1 MNLHPFIKAPRNTTQ
16 AIMLDVIVALIPIT
30 IASYLAYG
38 TLALTLLG
46 TAITAA
52 VVTDLVFSGILF
64 GNWKTSLDGSSVIT
78 AMLLTFTIS
87 PLTPWFVVAFGA
99 ATAIIFGKILWGG
112 LGKNLFNPALVGREF
127 MSCIFSSIL
136 GASSI
141 WVTSNFIH
149 IPAQD
154 FFLVQDDEPVKTYLS
169 TLLYNPSGALGEYS
183 PFLIML
189 GGFYLILRKRISWH
203 IPTMLLGV
211 FAMSSIVVGD
221 RVNLDYSFAG
231 LLFGTIFM
239 ATDMPSSPNNASGK
253 IYYGAM
259 IGLVTFILVWSG
271 VKFSYLSY
279 SILILNGFS
288 SIISQV
294 FKPNPWGKKTNR
306 LQKSEEIALLT
317 TAILGVT
324 IAVIYLHE
332 NHALIYLLVVY
343 VFYVVLKYAF
353 DFRHKLKYP
362 I

>member
-1 MNLHPFIKAPRNTTQ
+1 
-16 AIMLDVIVALIPIT
+16 
-30 IASYLAYG
+30 
-38 TLALTLLG
+38 
-46 TAITAA
+46 
-52 VVTDLVFSGILF
+52 
-64 GNWKTSLDGSSVIT
+64 
-78 AMLLTFTIS
+78 
-87 PLTPWFVVAFGA
+87 
-99 ATAIIFGKILWGG
+99 
-112 LGKNLFNPALVGREF
+112 
-127 MSCIFSSIL
+127 
-136 GASSI
+136 
-141 WVTSNFIH
+141 
-149 IPAQD
+149 
-154 FFLVQDDEPVKTYLS
+154 
-169 TLLYNPSGALGEYS
+169 LYNPSGALGEYS

>member
-16 AIMLDVIVALIPIT
+16 AIMLDVIVALIPIAM
-30 IASYLAYG
+30 ASYLAYG

-46 TAITAA
+46 TAITTA
-52 VVTDLVFSGILF
+52 VVTDLLFSGILF
-64 GNWKTSLDGSSVIT
+64 GNWKTPLDGTSVIT

-99 ATAIIFGKILWGG
+99 AAAILFGKILWGG
-112 LGKNLFNPALVGREF
+112 LGKNRFNPALVGREF
-127 MSCIFSSIL
+127 MASVFPSIL

-141 WVTSNFIH
+141 WATTSFINL
-149 IPAQD
+149 PAQD
-154 FFLVQDDEPVKTYLS
+154 FFTGAANEPVKTYLS
-169 TLLYNPSGALGEYS
+169 SLLYNPSGALGEYS
-183 PFLIML
+183 TFLIVL
-189 GGFYLILRKRISWH
+189 GGLYLTLRKRISWH

-211 FAMSSIVVGD
+211 FAISCVVIGD
-221 RVNLDYSFAG
+221 TVNLEYSFAG

-239 ATDMPSSPNNASGK
+239 ATDMPSSPNNAPGK

-288 SIISQV
+288 SIISEV
-294 FKPNPWGKKTNR
+294 FKPNPWGETNNR
-306 LQKSEEIALLT
+306 LQKSEKIALLT
-317 TAILGVT
+317 IAILGVT
-324 IAVIYLHE
+324 FAVIYLHE
-332 NHALIYLLVVY
+332 NHALIYVLVVY
-343 VFYVVLKYAF
+343 ILYVVLKYAS